1 MKRQLDGNTL
11 GIEGVNAMEINTFRD
26 NELLSGISI
35 LAVLR
40 HTSNMEISKCML
52 IEPLLSYSKV
62 LRLLKRSNSSVKSI
76 EDLIIKESI
85 VFSNFNARYQ
95 EKAFLSINSML
106 LFEKLG
112 LLEISNS
119 GVKFCGDRFNFSDQT
134 LGEKAKSRIAASQKL
149 AEILTKG
156 EASDFYLSLRIEI

>member
-1 MKRQLDGNTL
+1 MRGPT
-11 GIEGVNAMEINTFRD
+11 GVHKMEINTFHD

-40 HTSNMEISKCML
+40 HVKCMELSKCML
-52 IEPLLSYSKV
+52 VEPLLSYSRV
-62 LRLLKRSNSSVKSI
+62 VSILKRSNSSVKSI

-85 VFSNFNARYQ
+85 VFSNFSARYQ
-95 EKAFLSINSML
+95 EKALLSMNSML

-112 LLEISNS
+112 LLEIATY
-119 GVKFCGDRFNFSDQT
+119 GVKFSGINFNFFDQS
-134 LGEKAKSRIAASQKL
+134 LGDKAKTRVAASQKL

-156 EASDFYLSLRIEI
+156 DASDFYLSLRIEI